1 LKICQLCRKVRETT
15 YISVKPIRFM
25 AILPIYQLP
34 APVLRQE
41 ARKITEINGK
51 LQGLIDDMGETMYA
65 APGLGLAAN
74 QVGELQ
80 RLIVFDVSHKEGR
93 PRKLQVVLNPCI
105 VAGEGEIVHEEGCLS
120 VADFSAE
127 VRRHAKVL
135 IKGLDR
141 EGKPIEITGEGLLA
155 VVLQH
160 EIDHL
165 NGILFIDHI
174 SRLKRGLYLR
184 RLKKQAA
191 AR

>member
-1 LKICQLCRKVRETT
+1 MAVLSICK
-15 YISVKPIRFM
+15 
-25 AILPIYQLP
+25 LPD
-34 APVLRQE
+34 PVLRRE
-41 ARKITEINGK
+41 AKEIADINGN
-51 LQGLIDDMGETMYA
+51 LQRLVDDMAETMYA

-74 QVGELQ
+74 QVGELK
-80 RLIVFDVSHKEGR
+80 RLIVFDVANKEGGQR
-93 PRKLQVVLNPCI
+93 RLQVVLNPCI
-105 VAGEGEIVHEEGCLS
+105 VDAEGEITHEEGCLS
-120 VADFSAE
+120 VADFAAE

-135 IKGLDR
+135 VKGRDR

-165 NGILFIDHI
+165 NGVLFIDHI

-191 AR
+191 GR

>member
-1 LKICQLCRKVRETT
+1 
-15 YISVKPIRFM
+15 M
-25 AILPIYQLP
+25 AVLPIYKLP
-34 APVLRQE
+34 DAVLRQE
-41 ARKITEINGK
+41 AREITEINGN
-51 LQGLIDDMGETMYA
+51 LQRLIDDMAETMYA

-93 PRKLQVVLNPCI
+93 SRKLQVVLNPCI
-105 VAGEGEIVHEEGCLS
+105 AAGEGEIIHEEGCLS
-120 VADFSAE
+120 VADFCAD

-135 IKGLDR
+135 VKGLDR
-141 EGKPIEITGEGLLA
+141 EGKPVEITGEGLLA

-191 AR
+191 R

>member
-1 LKICQLCRKVRETT
+1 
-15 YISVKPIRFM
+15 M
-25 AILPIYQLP
+25 AVLPILKLP
-34 APVLRQE
+34 EAVLRQE
-41 ARKITEINGK
+41 AREITEINGK
-51 LQGLIDDMGETMYA
+51 LQRLIDDMADTMYA

-80 RLIVFDVSHKEGR
+80 RLIVFDLSHKEGR
-93 PRKLQVVLNPCI
+93 PREIKVVLNPCL
-105 VAGEGEIVHEEGCLS
+105 VAGEGEVTHEEGCLS

-127 VRRHAKVL
+127 VRRQAQVL
-135 IKGLDR
+135 VKGLDR
-141 EGKPIEITGEGLLA
+141 EGKPIEIIGEGLLA
-155 VVLQH
+155 IVLQH

>member
-1 LKICQLCRKVRETT
+1 
-15 YISVKPIRFM
+15 M
-25 AILPIYQLP
+25 ALLPICKLP
-34 APVLRQE
+34 DPVLRQE
-41 ARKITEINGK
+41 AKEITDINGR
-51 LQGLIDDMGETMYA
+51 LHRLIDDMAETMYA

-74 QVGELQ
+74 QVGELK
-80 RLIVFDVSHKEGR
+80 RLIVFDVTQKEGKPRR
-93 PRKLQVVLNPCI
+93 PQVVLNPCI
-105 VAGEGEIVHEEGCLS
+105 VDAEGEITHEEGCLS
-120 VADFSAE
+120 VADFAAE
-127 VRRHAKVL
+127 VRRHARVL
-135 IKGLDR
+135 VKGLDR
-141 EGKPIEITGEGLLA
+141 EGNPIEITGEGLLA

>member
-1 LKICQLCRKVRETT
+1 MAVISICK
-15 YISVKPIRFM
+15 
-25 AILPIYQLP
+25 LPD
-34 APVLRQE
+34 PVLRQKAKE
-41 ARKITEINGK
+41 ITEINGK
-51 LQGLIDDMGETMYA
+51 TQRLINDMGDTMYA

-74 QVGELQ
+74 QVGQLQ
-80 RLIVFDVSHKEGR
+80 RLIVFDVSHKEKG
-93 PRKLQVVLNPCI
+93 PRNLQVVLNPCI
-105 VAGEGEIVHEEGCLS
+105 AEGEGELVHEEGCLS
-120 VADFSAE
+120 VADFSAD
-127 VRRHAKVL
+127 VKRHARVL
-135 IKGLDR
+135 VKGLDR

-191 AR
+191 DR

>member
-1 LKICQLCRKVRETT
+1 
-15 YISVKPIRFM
+15 M
-25 AILPIYQLP
+25 AVLPICKLP
-34 APVLRQE
+34 DPVLRQE
-41 ARKITEINGK
+41 AREIAEINGK
-51 LQGLIDDMGETMYA
+51 LQRLIDDMAETMYA
-65 APGLGLAAN
+65 APGWGWQPTRWAM
-74 QVGELQ
+74 LQ
-80 RLIVFDVSHKEGR
+80 RLIVFDVAHKEGR
-93 PRKLQVVLNPCI
+93 PRQLQVVLNPCI
-105 VAGEGEIVHEEGCLS
+105 VAGEGEIIHDEGCLS

-127 VRRHAKVL
+127 VRRHAQVL
-135 IKGLDR
+135 VKGLDR

-184 RLKKQAA
+184 RLKKQVA

>member
-1 LKICQLCRKVRETT
+1 
-15 YISVKPIRFM
+15 M
-25 AILPIYQLP
+25 AVLPICRLP
-34 APVLRQE
+34 DAVLRQE
-41 ARKITEINGK
+41 AREVTDINGK
-51 LQGLIDDMGETMYA
+51 MQRLIDNMAETMYA

-80 RLIVFDVSHKEGR
+80 RLIVFDVSHKEGG
-93 PRKLQVVLNPCI
+93 PRKLQVVLNPRI
-105 VAGEGEIVHEEGCLS
+105 VAKEGEILYEEGCLS
-120 VADFSAE
+120 VPDFSAE

-135 IKGLDR
+135 VKGLDR

-155 VVLQH
+155 IVLQH

-174 SRLKRGLYLR
+174 SRLKRGLFLR

>member
-1 LKICQLCRKVRETT
+1 
-15 YISVKPIRFM
+15 M
-25 AILPIYQLP
+25 AVLPICKLP
-34 APVLRQE
+34 DPVLRQE
-41 ARKITEINGK
+41 AKELTEINGK
-51 LQGLIDDMGETMYA
+51 VQRLIDDMAETMYA

-74 QVGELQ
+74 QVGELK
-80 RLIVFDVSHKEGR
+80 RLIVFDVVHKEGR
-93 PRKLQVVLNPCI
+93 ARKLQVVLNPCI
-105 VAGEGEIVHEEGCLS
+105 VAAEGEITHEEGCLS
-120 VADFSAE
+120 VTDFSAE

-135 IKGLDR
+135 VKGLDR
-141 EGKPIEITGEGLLA
+141 EGKPLEITGEGLLA

-184 RLKKQAA
+184 RLKKQAG

>member
-1 LKICQLCRKVRETT
+1 MPV
-15 YISVKPIRFM
+15 
-25 AILPIYQLP
+25 LPICKLP
-34 APVLRQE
+34 DVVLRQE
-41 ARKITEINGK
+41 AKEISEINGK
-51 LQGLIDDMGETMYA
+51 TQRLIDDMTETMYA

-80 RLIVFDVSHKEGR
+80 RLIVFDVSHKEGKARR
-93 PRKLQVVLNPCI
+93 PQVVLNPCI
-105 VAGEGEIVHEEGCLS
+105 VAAEGEIVHEEGCLS
-120 VADFSAE
+120 VVDFSAE
-127 VRRHAKVL
+127 VRRHGKVL
-135 IKGLDR
+135 VKGLDR